1 MKEAPALFMA
11 LMYWLHM
18 LATVTWIGGLAALA
32 LIVLPSARR
41 TLDDT
46 AYAAFLNRVQA
57 RLQQVGWLSL
67 VVLGAT
73 GMFQM
78 SASSSYGGFLSI
90 DNPWAAA
97 ILSKH
102 VVILLMV
109 AASAYSTWGL
119 MPALQRVALLRA
131 NGKKINQAETQ
142 RLARLERLLLTL
154 NLVLSALVLA
164 FTAWARVS

>member
-1 MKEAPALFMA
+1 MTEAPGLVMG

-18 LATVTWIGGLAALA
+18 LATVTWIGGLSALA
-32 LIVLPSARR
+32 LIVLPAAKRS
-41 TLDDT
+41 LDDA
-46 AYAAFLNRVQA
+46 AYAALLNRIQP

-67 VVLGAT
+67 AVLGAT

-78 SASSSYGGFLSI
+78 SASSSYSGFLAI
-90 DNPWAAA
+90 DNPWAVA
-97 ILSKH
+97 IFSKH

-119 MPALQRVALLRA
+119 MPALQRLALLRA
-131 NGKKINQAETQ
+131 KGKKVDDADAL
-142 RLARLERLLLTL
+142 RLARQERLLLTV